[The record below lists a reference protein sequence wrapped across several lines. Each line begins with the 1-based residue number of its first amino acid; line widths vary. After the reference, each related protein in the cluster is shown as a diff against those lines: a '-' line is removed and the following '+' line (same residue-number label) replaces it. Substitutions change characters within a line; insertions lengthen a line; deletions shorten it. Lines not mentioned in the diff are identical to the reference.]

1 MKQARGVIQSAW
13 PAGLLGIL
21 VVLSGPVTGQAP
33 AGPPDRARVIGAAR
47 EVMAKARYCSM
58 VTLGADGELQARVV
72 DPFAPD
78 AALTIWIGTNA
89 VTRKVAEV
97 RKDPRATLICLDAGD
112 QAYVTW
118 IGRADVVTDAAEKAR
133 HWKAEWAGFYKDA
146 NRGDDYVLIRFRP
159 RRIELISPAHQLMN
173 DPATWRP
180 VTVILE
186 QE

>member
-1 MKQARGVIQSAW
+1 MKHARGVIQSAW
-13 PAGLLGIL
+13 SAGWLGIL
-21 VVLSGPVTGQAP
+21 VILSGPVAGQAP
-33 AGPPDRARVIGAAR
+33 AGPPDRAKVLNAAR

-58 VTLGADGELQARVV
+58 ITLGLDGELQARVV

-78 AALTIWIGTNA
+78 EALTIWIGTNA
-89 VTRKVAEV
+89 ATRKVAEV
-97 RKDPRATLICLDAGD
+97 RKDPRVTLVCLDPGD

-118 IGRADVVTDAAEKAR
+118 VGRAAVVTDAAEKAR

-159 RRIELISPAHQLMN
+159 RRIEVVSPAHQLMN
-173 DPATWRP
+173 DPVTWRP
-180 VTVILE
+180 VTVTVG